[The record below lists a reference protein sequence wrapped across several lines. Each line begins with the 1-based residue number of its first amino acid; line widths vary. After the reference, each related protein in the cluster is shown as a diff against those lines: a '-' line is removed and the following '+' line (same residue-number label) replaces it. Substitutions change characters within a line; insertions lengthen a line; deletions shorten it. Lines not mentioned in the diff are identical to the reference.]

1 MSGLQQI
8 APGRTDLRR
17 DLAAF
22 MARRTPAL
30 LEPWLRAIGPA
41 LGIPEADWPGIM
53 TDQADAVSRWAR
65 HVADPSDVETYVVLR
80 RHTRRGFISRF
91 PASRFLASQMV
102 FAHLLSDDIRRE
114 FAHDP
119 ARETELRQLLRQ
131 EWQERALHIT
141 DLFVQA
147 REQELREQE
156 AAYREELLEQE
167 ASYQRAIDGAPA
179 CILMV
184 DATAGT
190 LLDENHVAERLL
202 GYAREELRGRPF
214 EEVHPATERSRAA
227 ALWGAALERGRGSRD
242 DLHPLT
248 RRGD

>member
-1 MSGLQQI
+1 APRSADLEPETELELGRELTRITHYLSMSGLQKI

-41 LGIPEADWPGIM
+41 LGIPETDWPRIM

-114 FAHDP
+114 FAHDA
-119 ARETELRQLLRQ
+119 ARESELRQLLRQ

-141 DLFVQA
+141 DFFVQA

-184 DATAGT
+184 D
-190 LLDENHVAERLL
+190 
-202 GYAREELRGRPF
+202 
-214 EEVHPATERSRAA
+214 
-227 ALWGAALERGRGSRD
+227 
-242 DLHPLT
+242 
-248 RRGD
+248 